1 MRKALADIKSTSGSS
16 DAEAGE
22 GNAKRGESLGALSRK
37 FVSLFLDS
45 EDGTVLSL
53 ESAASGMQRRDTTPD
68 RQQGATK
75 TKGSASV
82 FFNLFFLDFSNFP
95 CSQCAVSMM

>member
-82 FFNLFFLDFSNFP
+82 FF
-95 CSQCAVSMM
+95 

>member
-75 TKGSASV
+75 TKGTNGNP
-82 FFNLFFLDFSNFP
+82 FCLHFSNFLF
-95 CSQCAVSMM
+95 CSAPSL